1 MTRDPEV
8 FYYIDGAT
16 PETPEPTEYPAPWRT
31 TDIVGQRRPRVD
43 AYERVSGSATY
54 PSDVI
59 LPDMLY
65 GAILR
70 CPHAHA
76 RVTRVDTS
84 EAERMPGVAAVLTGA
99 SPEADL
105 DWYYSRTEKT
115 KLFDAVCRHEGEA
128 VAAVAA
134 ETPQHAHG
142 ALRAIAVDYDLLP
155 HISDERQALLEGAPK
170 LYDAGNEQG
179 EPDTHERGDVE
190 AGFAEAD
197 VVLEQTY
204 RTEYEIHNPMEAHG
218 CVAKWDGNR
227 LTLWESLQGVYVSQM
242 RVASTLGLPFA
253 NVRVICPYMGGGFGS
268 KLQPSKHTVIAALL
282 ARKTARPVKLFL
294 TREEEM
300 LVTGNRPGTNM
311 RLKVGAKKDGTLTAI
326 EFESLSSA
334 GNPSGGGAG
343 IVDWVVKDLYAC
355 PNVRTKNLLAYINAG
370 PSRPMRAPG
379 HPQGA
384 WAIEQMMDA
393 LAVELGI
400 DPIEL
405 RLRNV
410 PAVSQARGDQPF
422 TTTGLEQCLVE
433 GAKAFGWE
441 QARKAPK
448 GDGHIKRGV
457 GAAACLWVAG
467 GGGPP
472 ATVIV
477 SMYADGSVTLNMGA
491 SDIGTGTRTVMAMVV
506 AEELGVDPDAIRI
519 ENADTGTTQYATSSG
534 GSKTVPTESPA
545 VREAAYK
552 VKKQLVEFAA
562 EQLEVDVDELELNG
576 GEVVSTADPAK
587 KLAVDEIEG
596 LQRRGNIVGVGYRGP
611 NPEGKVVNPFAAQ
624 FCEVEVNTRTGEVTI
639 LRFLGAHE
647 SGRVL
652 NRLTY
657 DNQVFGGIAMGIG
670 FAMTEERILDGSQ
683 TGKMVNRSFHDYKIP
698 TALDVPADM
707 VSLPIDLG
715 DHECNTTSTKG
726 VGEPVTIP
734 TAAAIANAVY
744 DATGVRITHAPT
756 SASRLVELL
765 AQQGKEV

>member
-1 MTRDPEV
+1 MTRDPEI

-16 PETPEPTEYPAPWRT
+16 PETPEPTEYPAPWRS

-43 AYERVSGSATY
+43 GYERVSGTAIY

-65 GAILR
+65 AAILR

-76 RVTRVDTS
+76 RVTRVDS
-84 EAERMPGVAAVLTGA
+84 SAAEQMPGVAAVLTGA

-115 KLFDAVCRHEGEA
+115 KLFDSVCRHEGEA

-134 ETPQHAHG
+134 ETPQQARD
-142 ALRAIAVDYDLLP
+142 ALRAIAVEYELLP
-155 HISDERQALLEGAPK
+155 HLSDEREALADDSPK
-170 LYDAGNEQG
+170 LYDAGNQQG

-190 AGFAEAD
+190 AGFVEAD

-204 RTEYEIHNPMEAHG
+204 RTEFEIHTPMELHG
-218 CVAKWDGNR
+218 CVARWDGNR

-242 RVASTLGLPFA
+242 RVAWTLGLPFA

-268 KLQPSKHTVIAALL
+268 KLQPSKYTVIAALL

-294 TREEEM
+294 SREEEM
-300 LVTGNRPGTNM
+300 LVAGNRPGTNM
-311 RLKVGAKKDGTLTAI
+311 RLKVGAKQDGTLTAI
-326 EFESLSSA
+326 EFECLSSA
-334 GNPSGGGAG
+334 GNPTGGGAG
-343 IVDWVVKDLYAC
+343 LVDWVVKDLYAC
-355 PNVRTKNLLAYINAG
+355 PNVRTRNELAYINAG

-393 LAVELGI
+393 LAAELGM
-400 DPIEL
+400 DPVEL

-410 PAVSQARGDQPF
+410 PVVSQARGDQPF
-422 TTTGLEQCLVE
+422 TTTGLAQCLRE

-441 QARKAPK
+441 QAKKAPK
-448 GDGHIKRGV
+448 GDGHVKRGV
-457 GAAACLWVAG
+457 GVAACVWVAG

-472 ATVIV
+472 STVVV
-477 SMYADGSVTLNMGA
+477 SMYSDGSVTLNMGA
-491 SDIGTGTRTVMAMVV
+491 SDIGTGTRTVIAMVV

-519 ENADTGTTQYATSSG
+519 ESADTGTTQYATSSG
-534 GSKTVPTESPA
+534 GSKTVPTDSPA
-545 VREAAYK
+545 AREAAYK

-562 EQLEVDVDELELNG
+562 EQLEVSVDELDLTG
-576 GEVVSTADPAK
+576 GEVVSLADAEK
-587 KLAVDEIEG
+587 KLAIDEIEG
-596 LQRRGNIVGVGYRGP
+596 LQRRGTIVGVGYRGP
-611 NPEGKVVNPFAAQ
+611 NPEGKVVSPFAAQ
-624 FCEVEVNTRTGEVTI
+624 FCEVEVNTRTGEITI
-639 LRFLGAHE
+639 LRFLGANE

-657 DNQVFGGIAMGIG
+657 DNQVFGGITMGIG
-670 FAMTEERILDGSQ
+670 FAMTEERVLDGSQ
-683 TGKMVNRSFHDYKIP
+683 TGKMVNLNLHDYKIP
-698 TALDVPADM
+698 TALDVPVDM
-707 VSLPIDLG
+707 ASLAIDLE

-734 TAAAIANAVY
+734 TAAAIANAVH
-744 DATGVRITHAPT
+744 DATGVRVTHAPT
-756 SASRLVELL
+756 NAVRLVELL
-765 AQQGKEV
+765 AQQSKEA